1 MTGPDR
7 LALVLSV
14 AEQYT
19 TYPRPVTF
27 TIEGL
32 VYHRWSK
39 VNAGE
44 DENPLTADEKEL
56 ADQLDTHRD
65 ALTPTQTIGAYI
77 IGVRGVRGEPEV
89 WEIEGTVHDTTIDLF
104 GRKRRPDLD
113 FRARFS
119 TKNRKG
125 TFEFIYP
132 DLDPM
137 KGCVS

>member
-7 LALVLSV
+7 LALVLSL

-19 TYPRPVTF
+19 GYPRPVTF
-27 TIEGL
+27 TIEG
-32 VYHRWSK
+32 VVHHRWTK

-44 DENPLTADEKEL
+44 DENPLTAEEQKL

-77 IGVRGVRGEPEV
+77 IGVKGGGEPEV
-89 WEIEGTVHDTTIDLF
+89 WEVEGTVHGETKDLF
-104 GRKRRPDLD
+104 GRPRMSDLG

-119 TKNRKG
+119 TKKRKG

-132 DLDPM
+132 NLDPM
-137 KGCVS
+137 KGLRN